1 MPNLKQVSLLLLSSL
16 AATLAG
22 AHINKGYDRNGG
34 HYDAFGDY
42 HCHQAGCQMAP
53 SRYDRFNRRN
63 RFSNRDQDLFY
74 NQDDWPYWVMAG
86 GCQTMRTQ
94 VLVAT
99 SEIPVSYTNPRQ
111 CEVRMGQWTDP
122 YTGDVYDRAARM
134 EIDHIIPPVYANASN
149 GYQWDDN
156 KRMQFANDP
165 INLIPVGRDIHRK
178 KRDRGIASWRP
189 PEESFHCEYAAN
201 WRDVARK
208 YDLDLFPRD
217 ESRMNSILDECDIPE
232 GDVESYDDGND
243 VEIRAGGI
251 PIPL

>member
-1 MPNLKQVSLLLLSSL
+1 MPSN
-16 AATLAG
+16 
-22 AHINKGYDRNGG
+22 R
-34 HYDAFGDY
+34 
-42 HCHQAGCQMAP
+42 
-53 SRYDRFNRRN
+53 SRL
-63 RFSNRDQDLFY
+63 SNRDEDLFY
-74 NQDDWPYWVMAG
+74 IEDDWPHWMLAG

-99 SEIPVSYTNPRQ
+99 SEVPVSYATPRQ
-111 CEVRMGQWTDP
+111 CEVREGRWTDP
-122 YTGDVYDRAARM
+122 YTGEEFDRAARL

-165 INLIPVGRDIHRK
+165 INLIPVSRDIHSK
-178 KRDRGIASWRP
+178 KRERGIGSWRP
-189 PEESFHCEYAAN
+189 PEESFHCEYAAA

-217 ESRMNSILDECDIPE
+217 RGRINTILEDCDIPE
-232 GDVESYDDGND
+232 SEIESVDKKAD